1 MPRLSGLGLVSL
13 FSRVLLSGPGAEA
26 TRGQLPRELPI
37 SGLSCSASPVSAR
50 RGLGIAESVPCGNGV
65 GGGGCELLFLVW
77 KTGSG
82 EALPGLC
89 LAGQST
95 PVQPHWVSPG
105 HVIPADN
112 ILPLVICSGPS
123 NQQLEFTYQKREL
136 PQMVRTRQPA
146 FPRPLRGQE
155 ADFGLGA
162 PCPGPSIQALGSPIT
177 AGTGWAGSRSLPRKV

>member
-1 MPRLSGLGLVSL
+1 M
-13 FSRVLLSGPGAEA
+13 E
-26 TRGQLPRELPI
+26 
-37 SGLSCSASPVSAR
+37 
-50 RGLGIAESVPCGNGV
+50 
-65 GGGGCELLFLVW
+65 GGGCELLFLVW
-77 KTGSG
+77 KTGWG
-82 EALPGLC
+82 DALPGLC

-155 ADFGLGA
+155 ADLGLGA
-162 PCPGPSIQALGSPIT
+162 PCPGPSIQALGSPVT
-177 AGTGWAGSRSLPRKV
+177 AGTGWAGSRSSPGRSEPSPPSRLRLLRTFFLNEAREQAAHCLWSSCRLALCAPPGQECGRRGHTSSGVPGVFRA